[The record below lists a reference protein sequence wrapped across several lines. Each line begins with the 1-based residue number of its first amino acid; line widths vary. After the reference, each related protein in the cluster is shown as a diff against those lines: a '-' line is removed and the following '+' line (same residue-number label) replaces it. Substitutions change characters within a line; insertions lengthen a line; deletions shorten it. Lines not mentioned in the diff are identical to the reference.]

1 MHFSV
6 TPRSVYLR
14 DQADKCR
21 RHANAQSDHE
31 TQAELRK
38 LADQY
43 EVRAAELDR
52 KEPFF
57 TTFTTVPI

>member
-6 TPRSVYLR
+6 TPRSEYLR

-21 RHANAQSDHE
+21 RHADALSDHE
-31 TQAELRK
+31 TQTDLRK
-38 LADQY
+38 LANQY

-52 KEPFF
+52 GVEKSDE
-57 TTFTTVPI
+57 